1 MRIVMVSVL
10 MLGALSVR
18 ADEARDKR
26 AASQPGAV
34 QILPADRGLSTGLT
48 VPRARVPAE
57 WLKRLKTVRGAEGR
71 VLVPAAV
78 PVQAQ
83 LVVGPTWYSLS
94 WREGP
99 RHVALLVRY
108 AGHTIPGFDE
118 PELDPEQMVV
128 SRTHGV
134 AGIAATFEGA
144 GVNFDVECAEP
155 AKDPACSSDSNL
167 RERVMNL
174 AVVP

>member
-1 MRIVMVSVL
+1 MGSR
-10 MLGALSVR
+10 R
-18 ADEARDKR
+18 AEPKVGCSSPHRFPSR
-26 AASQPGAV
+26 
-34 QILPADRGLSTGLT
+34 LT
-48 VPRARVPAE
+48 CGVAIGTA
-57 WLKRLKTVRGAEGR
+57 
-71 VLVPAAV
+71 
-78 PVQAQ
+78 
-83 LVVGPTWYSLS
+83 S

-99 RHVALLVRY
+99 RHVVLLVRY
-108 AGHTIPGFDE
+108 AGHMIPGFDE

-155 AKDPACSSDSNL
+155 AKDPACSSDSHL

>member
-1 MRIVMVSVL
+1 MRKPKVGCSSL
-10 MLGALSVR
+10 
-18 ADEARDKR
+18 
-26 AASQPGAV
+26 
-34 QILPADRGLSTGLT
+34 
-48 VPRARVPAE
+48 
-57 WLKRLKTVRGAEGR
+57 
-71 VLVPAAV
+71 AV

-83 LVVGPTWYSLS
+83 LVVGPTWYSPS
-94 WREGP
+94 RRGP
-99 RHVALLVRY
+99 ATWCCWS
-108 AGHTIPGFDE
+108 AMPGTIPGFNE

-155 AKDPACSSDSNL
+155 AKDPACSSDSHL